1 MYTVEEL
8 CIRECCGQ
16 GFDKRKSLWKGKD
29 GVWGREGKA
38 FLQKSFPS
46 LPQYLPKPLALTRE
60 MIKPAGY
67 GDAVDADLAAF
78 GDFAEHGGLGVGDH
92 DVYGKL
98 G

>member
-1 MYTVEEL
+1 
-8 CIRECCGQ
+8 
-16 GFDKRKSLWKGKD
+16 
-29 GVWGREGKA
+29 
-38 FLQKSFPS
+38 
-46 LPQYLPKPLALTRE
+46 

-98 G
+98 GRTCPDERVVLAAEEGVPLGLGDGFGLGCGSA